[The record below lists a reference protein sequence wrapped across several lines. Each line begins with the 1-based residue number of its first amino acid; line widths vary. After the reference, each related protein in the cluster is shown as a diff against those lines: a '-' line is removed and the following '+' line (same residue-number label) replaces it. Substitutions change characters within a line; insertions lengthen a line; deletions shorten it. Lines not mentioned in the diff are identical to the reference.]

1 MRAGPMTTRLSLLK
15 PDHNVN
21 DYGEQQTT
29 FIPFRT
35 VWAERVQW
43 SGNRSEEVDEHF
55 ADENVRYRIRSA
67 HPIKEHWRVKPLDAD
82 TTYTVVAIEEN
93 RRRGMLT
100 LYCEKLN
107 P

>member
-1 MRAGPMTTRLSLLK
+1 MTTRLSLLK

-82 TTYTVVAIEEN
+82 ATYTVVAIEEN

>member
-1 MRAGPMTTRLSLLK
+1 MTTRLSLLK

-21 DYGEQQTT
+21 DYGERQTT
-29 FIPFRT
+29 FTPFRI

-43 SGNRSEEVDEHF
+43 SGSRSEEADEHF
-55 ADENVRYRIRSA
+55 PDESARFRIRSA
-67 HPIKEHWRVKPLDAD
+67 HPIKENWHVRPLGSD

-100 LYCEKLN
+100 LICEKLN

>member
-1 MRAGPMTTRLSLLK
+1 MTTRLPLLK